1 VKVLLTALHFA
12 NLRIFEPVIRE
23 LAERGHTV
31 VLAADER
38 ETFGGHALVQ
48 ALASEY
54 PTVRWVW
61 APLAREEPWFPV
73 AQKVRFALDYV
84 RFVHRRY
91 ADAPKLR
98 LRNIS
103 RAPRVVRWLTS
114 PPAAMLG
121 LHVPV
126 QAALQWTEQHLPVS
140 DRVKAFLETESP
152 DVLVLAS
159 LTVSRSSAMDQ
170 LKAARALAIPTVAA
184 IQSWDHLS
192 SKAPL
197 HIAPDM
203 TLVWNEVQKQEAVE
217 MHGLPADSVVVTG
230 AQCYDQ
236 CFAYQPLRSSDEF
249 CATVG
254 LDPAR
259 PFILYVCSAMS
270 PVPDPLE
277 PHLVKEWVNAV
288 RASDDPL
295 LRTAGILI
303 RPHPERMRE
312 WDAVTLD
319 GISNVALHGG
329 APIAGDAKADYFD
342 SLHYSAAVVGLC
354 TSAFL
359 EAAILGQ
366 PVLTLQL
373 PAYRIHQEGMAHFR
387 YLLKVEGGLLESAHE
402 LSTHTRQLAA
412 AIRGDSAHEKR
423 RRRFLAAFVRPYG
436 LDHAATPRF
445 VDAVE
450 RAARQK
456 QSANVP
462 ARSRV
467 TSGVVARLSLAGTH
481 GLGRWLLM
489 DEGDIERVE
498 RNRTTEEAREQRSA
512 DRIARREAKQRAR
525 EEVIR
530 RTDEHRQRKR
540 ELQLERARAKAAR
553 RDERIH
559 VDEERERRK
568 RRLHRWRQWRY
579 RLGTMP
585 PVLMLKRGLRR

>member
-1 VKVLLTALHFA
+1 MKVLFTALHFA
-12 NLRIFEPVIRE
+12 NLRIFEPAIRE

-38 ETFGGHALVQ
+38 ESFGGHGLVQ
-48 ALASEY
+48 TLASEY
-54 PTVRWVW
+54 PTVRWGW
-61 APLAREEPWFPV
+61 APLAHEESWFPV

-91 ADAPKLR
+91 ADTPKLR

-114 PPAAMLG
+114 RPAAMLG
-121 LHVPV
+121 LNVPV
-126 QAALQWTEQHLPVS
+126 QVALQWTEQHLPVS
-140 DRVKAFLETESP
+140 DRVKNFLQTESP

-170 LKAARALAIPTVAA
+170 LKAARSLGIPTVAA

-197 HIAPDM
+197 HIAPDA

-217 MHGLPADSVVVTG
+217 MHGLAADSVVVTG

-236 CFAYQPLRSSDEF
+236 CFGYQPSRSRDAF
-249 CATVG
+249 CAGVG
-254 LDPAR
+254 LDPAH

-277 PHLVKEWVNAV
+277 PHFVKEWVSAI
-288 RASDDPL
+288 RAGDDPV
-295 LRTAGILI
+295 LRSAGILI

-312 WDAVTLD
+312 WDGVTLD
-319 GISNVALHGG
+319 AIPNVALHGG
-329 APIAGDAKADYFD
+329 APIAADAKADYFD

-359 EAAILGQ
+359 EAAIAGR
-366 PVLTLQL
+366 PVLTLQR

-387 YLLKVEGGLLESAHE
+387 YLLTVEGGLLETAHE
-402 LSTHTRQLAA
+402 LSTHVRQLGA
-412 AIRGDSAHEKR
+412 AIRGDAAQEQR
-423 RRRFLAAFVRPYG
+423 RRRFLAAFVRPDG
-436 LDHAATPRF
+436 LDRPATPSF

-450 RAARQK
+450 RAARQTR
-456 QSANVP
+456 SGRAP
-462 ARSRV
+462 ASSPV
-467 TSGVVARLSLAGTH
+467 ASSVVARLSIAGTH
-481 GLGRWLLM
+481 GLGQWLLM

-498 RNRTTEEAREQRSA
+498 RNRTTEEARDQRTA
-512 DRIARREAKQRAR
+512 ERTARRDAKQRAR

-530 RTDEHRQRKR
+530 RTEEHRQRKR
-540 ELQLERARAKAAR
+540 ELQLERVRAKAAL
-553 RDERIH
+553 RDQRIQT
-559 VDEERERRK
+559 DEERERRK
-568 RRLHRWRQWRY
+568 QRLHRWRRWRY

>member
-1 VKVLLTALHFA
+1 VKVLFTALHFA
-12 NLRIFEPVIRE
+12 NLRMFEPVIRE
-23 LAERGHTV
+23 LADRGHTV
-31 VLAADER
+31 VVAADER
-38 ETFGGHALVQ
+38 ETFGGQALVQ

-54 PTVRWVW
+54 PTVRWAW

-140 DRVKAFLETESP
+140 DRVKGFLATESP

-170 LKAARALAIPTVAA
+170 LKAARALGISTVAA

-197 HIAPDM
+197 HLAPDS
-203 TLVWNEVQKQEAVE
+203 TLVWNDVQKQEAVE

-236 CFAYQPLRSSDEF
+236 CFAYQPSRSRDEL
-249 CATVG
+249 CSSLG
-254 LDPAR
+254 LDPAH

-277 PHLVKEWVNAV
+277 PHFVRAWVSAI

-312 WDAVTLD
+312 WDGVGLD
-319 GISNVALHGG
+319 EIPNVALHGG

-359 EAAILGQ
+359 EAAILGR

-387 YLLKVEGGLLESAHE
+387 YLLTVDGGLLETAHE
-402 LSTHTRQLAA
+402 LSTHIRQLGA
-412 AIRGDSAHEKR
+412 AIRGDAAQEER
-423 RRRFLAAFVRPYG
+423 RQRFLATFVRPFG
-436 LDHAATPRF
+436 LDIAATPRF

-450 RAARQK
+450 RAARQERLA
-456 QSANVP
+456 SVP
-462 ARSRV
+462 AASSV
-467 TSGVVARLSLAGTH
+467 ASGVALRLSIAGTH
-481 GLGRWLLM
+481 GLGQWLLM
-489 DEGDIERVE
+489 DEGDIERIE
-498 RNRTTEEAREQRSA
+498 RNRTTEMVRERRTAERTARQ
-512 DRIARREAKQRAR
+512 EAKQRAR
-525 EEVIR
+525 AEVIR
-530 RTDEHRQRKR
+530 QAEEHRERKR
-540 ELQLERARAKAAR
+540 ELQLERVRAKAAL
-553 RDERIH
+553 RDERIQA
-559 VDEERERRK
+559 DEERDRRK

>member
-1 VKVLLTALHFA
+1 MTVLFTALHFA
-12 NLRIFEPVIRE
+12 NLRIFEPVIRD
-23 LAERGHTV
+23 LAERGHTI

-54 PTVRWVW
+54 SSVRWVW
-61 APLAREEPWFPV
+61 APLAHEEPWFPV

-84 RFVHRRY
+84 RFVHSRY
-91 ADAPKLR
+91 GDVPKLR

-121 LHVPV
+121 MHVPV
-126 QAALQWTEQHLPVS
+126 QAALQWTERHLPVS
-140 DRVKAFLETESP
+140 ERVKSFLETESP

-170 LKAARALAIPTVAA
+170 LKAARALGIPTVAA

-197 HIAPDM
+197 HLAPDA
-203 TLVWNEVQKQEAVE
+203 TLVWNEVQKQEAVD
-217 MHGLPADSVVVTG
+217 MHRLPAESVIVTG

-236 CFAYQPLRSSDEF
+236 CFTYEPSRSRDQF
-249 CATVG
+249 CAGLG

-259 PFILYVCSAMS
+259 PFILYACSAMS
-270 PVPDPLE
+270 PVPDPVE
-277 PHLVKEWVNAV
+277 PHFVKEWVSAI
-288 RASDDPL
+288 RASDDPW
-295 LRTAGILI
+295 LRAAGILI

-312 WDAVTLD
+312 WDGVTLD
-319 GISNVALHGG
+319 AMPNVALHGG

-366 PVLTLQL
+366 PVLTLQV

-387 YLLKVEGGLLESAHE
+387 YLLTVEGGLLETAPE
-402 LSTHTRQLAA
+402 LSTHVRQLGA
-412 AIRGDSAHEKR
+412 AIRGSTAHEER
-423 RRRFLAAFVRPYG
+423 RRRFLAAFVRPDG
-436 LDHAATPRF
+436 LQNAATPRF

-450 RAARQK
+450 RVGRQAR
-456 QSANVP
+456 SARVP
-462 ARSRV
+462 AP
-467 TSGVVARLSLAGTH
+467 SGVASAAVTRLSLAGTH
-481 GLGRWLLM
+481 GFGQWLLM
-489 DEGDIERVE
+489 DEGDIQRVE
-498 RNRTTEEAREQRSA
+498 RNRTTTEAREQRA
-512 DRIARREAKQRAR
+512 AEATARREAKQRAR

-530 RTDEHRQRKR
+530 RTEDDRRRKR
-540 ELQLERARAKAAR
+540 ELQLERARAKSALR
-553 RDERIH
+553 EQQVE
-559 VDEERERRK
+559 VDEERQRRK
-568 RRLHRWRQWRY
+568 RRLHRWREWRY

-585 PVLMLKRGLRR
+585 SVMMLKRSFRR

>member
-23 LAERGHTV
+23 LAARGHSV

-38 ETFGGHALVQ
+38 ETFGGYALVQ

-61 APLAREEPWFPV
+61 APLAHEEPWFPV

-103 RAPRVVRWLTS
+103 RAPRMVRWLTS
-114 PPAAMLG
+114 RPAATVG

-140 DRVKAFLETESP
+140 DRVKNFLQTESP

-170 LKAARALAIPTVAA
+170 LKAARALGIPTVAA

-197 HIAPDM
+197 HIAPDA

-217 MHGLPADSVVVTG
+217 MHGLSADSVVVTG

-236 CFAYQPLRSSDEF
+236 CFAYQPSRSRDEF
-249 CATVG
+249 CASLG
-254 LDPAR
+254 LDPAH

-277 PHLVKEWVNAV
+277 PLFVKEWVSAL
-288 RASDDPL
+288 RASDDL
-295 LRTAGILI
+295 VLRTAGILI

-312 WDAVTLD
+312 WDGVTLD
-319 GISNVALHGG
+319 TISNVALHGG

-354 TSAFL
+354 TSVFL

-387 YLLKVEGGLLESAHE
+387 YLLTVEGGLLDTAHE
-402 LSTHTRQLAA
+402 LSTHIRQLGA
-412 AIRGDSAHEKR
+412 AIRGDAAQEER
-423 RRRFLAAFVRPYG
+423 RQRFLAAFVRPYG
-436 LDHAATPRF
+436 LDDAATPRF

-456 QSANVP
+456 PSGSVP
-462 ARSRV
+462 ALSPV
-467 TSGVVARLSLAGTH
+467 ASGVVMRLSTAGTH
-481 GLGRWLLM
+481 GLGQWLLM

-498 RNRTTEEAREQRSA
+498 RDRTTEAAREQRTA
-512 DRIARREAKQRAR
+512 ERTARQEAKQRKR

-530 RTDEHRQRKR
+530 RTEEHRQRKR
-540 ELQLERARAKAAR
+540 ERQLERVRAKAALR
-553 RDERIH
+553 EEQIQTDDEH
-559 VDEERERRK
+559 ERRK